1 MTWAGTAAVAA
12 IGGVA
17 SNIIG
22 GITGAKASRQAAN
35 TQAAAADRASQQQL
49 EAAKYSSDQ
58 TLLASREANQ
68 LLRDQYSQTRQDY
81 QPYMQAGSTS
91 LSALTGA
98 MGLGG
103 AGPYQGQLQRTFG
116 PSDLTTDP
124 SYQFRLDEGMKALRA
139 SKNATGTLQT
149 GQGLKDITNY
159 AQGAASQE
167 YQSAYDRFMNNQ
179 NTLYNRL
186 SGIAGLGQNALG
198 TVSGQGQAA
207 AGAAGSNIT
216 GAAGQAGGYMTGGA
230 ARSGEY
236 GTSAAAAR
244 AAGTVGSSNAMTSG
258 FTGGLNTGLNNYMSL
273 QFLNRMTPGSFTNKP
288 MVPTTA
294 PPSIA

>member
-1 MTWAGTAAVAA
+1 MTW
-12 IGGVA
+12 VA
-17 SNIIG
+17 SAVVG
-22 GITGAKASRQAAN
+22 GTVVGGLINARTSQSAAKIQAGAAQQASN
-35 TQAAAADRASQQQL
+35 QQL
-49 EAAKYSSDQ
+49 EAARIASEGNLQ
-58 TLLASREANQ
+58 ASREANQ
-68 LLRDQYSQTRQDY
+68 LLREQYQQTRQDY
-81 QPYMQAGSTS
+81 QPYMQAGTTS

-103 AGPYQGQLQRTFG
+103 GGPYQGQLQKTFG
-116 PSDLTTDP
+116 TSDLYSDP
-124 SYQFRLDEGMKALRA
+124 SYKFRLEQGLQALKASGA
-139 SKNATGTLQT
+139 ATGSLQT

-216 GAAGQAGGYMTGGA
+216 GAAGAQGGYMTGGA
-230 ARSGEY
+230 ARAGEY
-236 GTSAAAAR
+236 STSGAAAR
-244 AAGTVGSSNAMTSG
+244 AAGMVGAGNA
-258 FTGGLNTGLNNYMSL
+258 FGGGVNQGLNNWMTL
-273 QFLNRMTPGSFTNKP
+273 QYLNKAMPGVRPAVS
-288 MVPTTA
+288 PT
-294 PPSIA
+294 SQSVE

>member
-12 IGGVA
+12 VGSVG
-17 SNIIG
+17 SSIIG
-22 GITGAKASRQAAN
+22 GIMGAKSSRQAA
-35 TQAAAADRASQQQL
+35 QMQSDAATRASQQQL
-49 EAAKYSSDQ
+49 EASKYASDQ
-58 TLLASREANQ
+58 SLTASREANQ
-68 LLRDQYSQTRQDY
+68 LLRDQYNQTRQDY
-81 QPYMQAGSTS
+81 QPYMQAGTTS

-103 AGPYQGQLQRTFG
+103 GGPYAGQLQKTFA

-124 SYQFRLDEGMKALRA
+124 SYQFRLEQGLQALKA
-139 SKNATGTLQT
+139 SKNATGSLQT

-230 ARSGEY
+230 ARAGEY

-244 AAGTVGSSNAMTSG
+244 AAGTVGSTNAMTSG
-258 FTGGLNTGLNNYMSL
+258 FTGGLNQGLNNWMSL
-273 QFLNRMTPGSFTNKP
+273 QYLNKIQPGVGTRPAVSPNSQ
-288 MVPTTA
+288 
-294 PPSIA
+294 SIE